1 MENIAAMVSALSL
14 VNCAVLV
21 VDDASPDGTAAA
33 ARAAGAEVL
42 VRGGERGLGPAYRD
56 GFAWALAGG
65 FDPIVQMDADFSHDP
80 NDVPRLI
87 AAAEH
92 ADLVLGSRYVPGGGT
107 RNWGVGR
114 RLLSRFGGVYARA
127 LLGLPYADL
136 TGGFKCWRADLLS
149 RVLQGGLVS
158 DGYAFQVETTLAAH
172 RLGAR
177 IVEVPIV
184 FTERR
189 EGRSKM
195 SMAITAEAMWRVP
208 RF

>member
-1 MENIAAMVSALSL
+1 MVAALSL
-14 VNCAVLV
+14 VHCQVLV
-21 VDDASPDGTAAA
+21 VDDGSPDGTADA
-33 ARAAGAEVL
+33 ARAVGAEVL

-65 FDPIVQMDADFSHDP
+65 FDPILQMDADFSHDP

-87 AAAEH
+87 AASEH
-92 ADLVLGSRYVPGGGT
+92 VDLVLGSRYVPGGGT

-114 RLLSRFGGVYARA
+114 RVLSRFGGLYARA
-127 LLGLPYADL
+127 MLGLPYADL
-136 TGGFKCWRADLLS
+136 TGGFKCWRADMLS
-149 RVLQGGLVS
+149 RVLGSGLIS

-177 IVEVPIV
+177 VVEVPIV

-195 SMAITAEAMWRVP
+195 SFAITAEAVWRVP